1 MIFRSPYA
9 DVTIPETPL
18 TPLLLRHAGRL
29 AEKPALIDD
38 TSGRAYTYGELAA
51 TVRRLAG
58 NLARRGFQKGD
69 IFAICAPNSA
79 EYAITLLA
87 IWSLGGRSLTINP
100 LYTAREMG
108 EQLRGAGARYA
119 LTIPELAPRVRE
131 AAGEVVET
139 IYTFGEADGAIAFEP
154 LMTEHAEPPEVAIDS
169 REDTAILLY
178 SSGTTG
184 LPKGVMLTHYNVV
197 ANICQTQAITRVN
210 DQDTLIASLPFFHI
224 AAWVVLF
231 HLGLYN
237 GGSVVIQSRFDLE
250 RFLAALEKYG
260 VTRTLLVPPIVLAL
274 GKQPVVDTY
283 DLSKFTALLVGAA
296 PLGENVARM
305 CAERVGCLVQQ
316 AYGLSETS
324 PLAIVNPEDAQKLK
338 LGSVGTCLPNTECKI
353 VDPASG
359 AELDIHQQGE
369 LWLRGP
375 QIMKGYLNR
384 PDATAATIDQ
394 EGWLR
399 TGDIGYADEDG
410 HFYIVDRLKEMIKYK
425 AMQVAPAELE
435 AVLLSHPAVADAA
448 VIPSPDEEAGEV
460 PKAFVVRRGEVA
472 PEALMAYVAERVA
485 PHKKIRRLEFIEAV
499 PKTASG
505 KILRR
510 VLIERERALLAK
522 PATPDAP
529 ATGA

>member
-1 MIFRSPYA
+1 
-9 DVTIPETPL
+9 
-18 TPLLLRHAGRL
+18 
-29 AEKPALIDD
+29 
-38 TSGRAYTYGELAA
+38 
-51 TVRRLAG
+51 
-58 NLARRGFQKGD
+58 
-69 IFAICAPNSA
+69 
-79 EYAITLLA
+79 
-87 IWSLGGRSLTINP
+87 
-100 LYTAREMG
+100 
-108 EQLRGAGARYA
+108 
-119 LTIPELAPRVRE
+119 
-131 AAGEVVET
+131 
-139 IYTFGEADGAIAFEP
+139 
-154 LMTEHAEPPEVAIDS
+154 
-169 REDTAILLY
+169 
-178 SSGTTG
+178 
-184 LPKGVMLTHYNVV
+184 
-197 ANICQTQAITRVN
+197 
-210 DQDTLIASLPFFHI
+210 
-224 AAWVVLF
+224 
-231 HLGLYN
+231 
-237 GGSVVIQSRFDLE
+237 VIQSRFDLE
-250 RFLAALEKYG
+250 RFLAALEGYG

-274 GKQPVVDTY
+274 AKQPVVDNY
-283 DLSKFTALLVGAA
+283 DLSKFAALLVGAA
-296 PLGENVARM
+296 PMGENVARM

-338 LGSVGTCLPNTECKI
+338 LGSVGVCLPNTECKI
-353 VDPASG
+353 MDPASG
-359 AELDIHQQGE
+359 AELSIHQQGE

-384 PDATAATIDQ
+384 PDATTATIDR

-472 PEALMAYVAERVA
+472 PEELMAYVAERVA

>member
-1 MIFRSPYA
+1 MIFHSPYA
-9 DVTIPETPL
+9 DVTIPETAL
-18 TPLLLRHAGRL
+18 TPFLLRHAGRL

-38 TSGRAYTYGELAA
+38 TAGRTYTYGELAA

-58 NLARRGFQKGD
+58 NLARRGSQKGD
-69 IFAICAPNSA
+69 IFVICAPNSA

-87 IWSLGGRSLTINP
+87 VWSLGGRSLTINP

-108 EQLRGAGARYA
+108 DQLQDAGARYV
-119 LTIPELAPRVRE
+119 LTVPELVERVRE
-131 AAGEVVET
+131 ASGPTVET
-139 IYTFGEADGAIAFEP
+139 IYTFGEAPGAIPFEP
-154 LMTEHAEPPEVAIDS
+154 LMTEAAEPPEVTIDP
-169 REDTAILLY
+169 REDVAVLLY

-197 ANICQTQAITRVN
+197 ANICQTQAITHAS

-237 GGSVVIQSRFDLE
+237 GGTVVIQARFDLE
-250 RFLAALEKYG
+250 RFLAALQNYG
-260 VTRTLLVPPIVLAL
+260 VTRTLVVPPILLAL
-274 GKQPVVDTY
+274 AKQPIVDNY
-283 DLSKFTALLVGAA
+283 DLSQFTALLVGAA

-353 VDPASG
+353 IDPASG
-359 AELDIHQQGE
+359 EELGTHQQGE

-384 PDATAATIDQ
+384 PDATAATIDG

-435 AVLLSHPAVADAA
+435 AILLSHPDVADAA

-460 PKAFVVRRGEVA
+460 PKAFVVRRRDVT
-472 PEALMAYVAERVA
+472 PDALMAYVAERVA

-510 VLIERERALLAK
+510 VLIERERAGTHA
-522 PATPDAP
+522 
-529 ATGA
+529 

>member
-1 MIFRSPYA
+1 
-9 DVTIPETPL
+9 
-18 TPLLLRHAGRL
+18 
-29 AEKPALIDD
+29 DD
-38 TSGRAYTYGELAA
+38 TTRRTYTYGELAA
-51 TVRRLAG
+51 TVRRVAG
-58 NLARRGFQKGD
+58 NLARLGFQKGD
-69 IFAICAPNSA
+69 IFAIYAPNSP

-108 EQLRGAGARYA
+108 DQLRDAGARYV
-119 LTIPELAPRVRE
+119 LTTPELVARVRE
-131 AAGEVVET
+131 AAVPTLKT
-139 IYTFGEADGAIAFEP
+139 IFTFGEAADAVPFEP
-154 LMTEHAEPPEVAIDS
+154 LMTEDANPPEVAINP
-169 REDTAILLY
+169 REDTAVLLY

-197 ANICQTQAITRVN
+197 ANICQAQAITRVS

-237 GGSVVIQSRFDLE
+237 GGTVVIQSRFDLE
-250 RFLAALEKYG
+250 RFLAALQNYG

-274 GKQPVVDTY
+274 AKQPVVDKY

-305 CAERVGCLVQQ
+305 CSERIGCLVQQ

-324 PLAIVNPEDAQKLK
+324 PLTHVNPEDAQKLK
-338 LGSVGTCLPNTECKI
+338 LGSVGTCLPNTECKVI
-353 VDPASG
+353 DIASG
-359 AELDIHQQGE
+359 EELGIGQQGE
-369 LWLRGP
+369 LWVRGP
-375 QIMKGYLNR
+375 QVMKGYLNR
-384 PDATAATIDQ
+384 PEATAATINQ

-435 AVLLSHPAVADAA
+435 AILLSHPAVADVA

-460 PKAFVVRRGEVA
+460 PKAFVVRRSEVT
-472 PEALMAYVAERVA
+472 PEELMAYVAERVA
-485 PHKKIRRLEFIEAV
+485 PHKKIRRLEFIETV

-510 VLIERERALLAK
+510 VLIERERA
-522 PATPDAP
+522 
-529 ATGA
+529 GAHG